1 MNRPLRVSVVPC
13 LFAEPRLSK
22 YRDIESEWIRLTS
35 WNSNETSCLR
45 ARIRDFSILY
55 SEAVEKI
62 NSR

>member
-22 YRDIESEWIRLTS
+22 YRDISEWIRLTS
-35 WNSNETSCLR
+35 WISNEKRVFESVLARVLTSLEFCTL
-45 ARIRDFSILY
+45 
-55 SEAVEKI
+55 EKI